1 MIRDCDK
8 RDNEKYFWLSEDG
21 TKIPKHE
28 LDDYHICNIV
38 AKYGKKYLEDNGHL
52 LLVRRFE
59 ELNRTYD
66 FFKIVKGE

>member
-1 MIRDCDK
+1 MTYDELLDK
-8 RDNEKYFWLSEDG
+8 FDN
-21 TKIPKHE
+21 
-28 LDDYHICNIV
+28 YHICNIV

-66 FFKIVKGE
+66 FFKIVK